1 MGKEGEGWDRESGL
15 CRGFGLSAYAVLLCI
30 DHRGPAVRL
39 VPWNTHYEWDTHYEA
54 RAPFRVVAE
63 TQRCRTGVRA
73 FFLLQFNRE
82 GGATKLVHNALSKKP
97 IMISISFSFIVLF
110 KVRLRLE
117 YITGNFANANF

>member
-82 GGATKLVHNALSKKP
+82 GGATRLAKATRK
-97 IMISISFSFIVLF
+97 SISPRFARSCSGTYL
-110 KVRLRLE
+110 L
-117 YITGNFANANF
+117 TGNIRQVHIYPAR